1 MFQCYCRDFRLH
13 GPLAQSDFNI
23 TNDKDDSD
31 VDGAGAPAHDRG
43 GGQRQVRRGPTPNDG
58 HFVQVLKSAE
68 LIGIYTI
75 T

>member
-1 MFQCYCRDFRLH
+1 MAFKC
-13 GPLAQSDFNI
+13 SNN

-31 VDGAGAPAHDRG
+31 VDGAGAPAPDRG

-68 LIGIYTI
+68 ME
-75 T
+75 

>member
-1 MFQCYCRDFRLH
+1 MFQCYCKDFWFH
-13 GPLAQSDFNI
+13 GPLGQSDLNN

-43 GGQRQVRRGPTPNDG
+43 GGQRQVCRGPTPNDG

-68 LIGIYTI
+68 MELIQ
-75 T
+75 